1 MRRRI
6 VALALEAFCLMRSAE
21 MRMCGEAER
30 RKPRR
35 SMFINQRGLLTT
47 PKHRQSS
54 LLPAARQGEESN
66 EAAAKPPALVLI
78 NCL

>member
-1 MRRRI
+1 
-6 VALALEAFCLMRSAE
+6 
-21 MRMCGEAER
+21 
-30 RKPRR
+30 
-35 SMFINQRGLLTT
+35 MFINQRGLLTT

-54 LLPAARQGEESN
+54 LLPAARQGEESD